1 MKLAVKIL
9 IFLFIAFLATP
20 TIVSLIERKVNTSMF
35 YSSSEEECP
44 HHKEMK
50 EIKAEL
56 KTHEFD
62 FFNFSVKSSSLIVS
76 ENKSR
81 HDKVTASIFSPP
93 PNV

>member
-1 MKLAVKIL
+1 MKLAVNIL

-35 YSSSEEECP
+35 YSTSEEECL
-44 HHKEMK
+44 HKDMK
-50 EIKAEL
+50 ELKAAL
-56 KTHEFD
+56 KIEQFH
-62 FFNFSVKSSSLIVS
+62 FFNFSTKSSSLIVS

-81 HDKVTASIFSPP
+81 HDNVTSSIFSPP